1 MNRIRPMESFSGDT
15 EESTEDVAGRKRSKI
30 KDLKT
35 RLFGRSKRAGGEGNA
50 KLSQSASDITAGKD
64 LGSEEDLVCA
74 QGIMGSRALSHD
86 SIFLDDL
93 VMTDPEPT
101 RVLSQE
107 NVHGKIKALQMKLQ
121 QQKMHLGPPPMVLP
135 VRRPADLSSQE
146 SLPHS
151 PPHDSG
157 EDNESQET
165 LTKAISQPTS
175 RTLSPIP
182 KPAPVKSLP
191 STPSHAFPLSIPSV
205 SPSAAEVPSD
215 FSKPARFT
223 SRLDT
228 SAARHRM
235 SIKPK
240 NQRAGTKMKAAATVS
255 QSHLDTVNNIDR
267 PEPVKE
273 LKHLGAQEEVTVKT
287 KEEEEKEGEEEE
299 KVGVPVVHQR
309 LPSKCAEVAQVT
321 SEAVPKPSSQSFSK
335 QDHALPETIASQ
347 VPRAKPRRR
356 VGSASG
362 ERPHS
367 SFIESGLKEQRQE
380 DIEKR
385 LMPHDDNASGMAFRS
400 SSASQEV
407 QGDGETTR
415 GIKRYAQGSGS
426 FHFSVT
432 ASRNRDGERPRSGSF
447 LGVLERAEA
456 RNRITREMEEKNKEE
471 EELKEPRERPFALGR
486 FRQEGAQPKTSAV
499 PWDRSD
505 SFKKVESVT
514 ASKDAPADTGA
525 AEAEE
530 IESSQEEVEE
540 AVEAKEPQEEQGK
553 TAFGVKLRSTSHS
566 LRFRLD
572 TSSNRHS
579 KSALGEDQGDQKY
592 QEISEKKLQANT
604 SWTPSSSGELRPAD
618 QTPSGFSHPVKH
630 NAPFTSETS
639 DVQTTPAN
647 PKETEAT
654 PREPQPAPQRASSEV
669 SWMALAME
677 KTKSLQQLFISRF
690 PREFA
695 GNLQANMQ
703 SAARPQA
710 QAQPTNPT
718 ETFTQ
723 VRTQTVQAAKQ
734 PSAETNQSGSQA
746 QTVKTSPVF
755 LQQRAS
761 PALSN
766 ASRDPQMSKHTSEDQ
781 TNTTKFASHSV
792 VTTNPWTTHSP
803 LRSPSQTDTSF
814 QFAQGSATQSLAQS
828 YLSSGQQQS
837 SWSNRGLQSAQQLK
851 PTPSAQTSAPAA
863 SSAVG
868 SASAFASGR
877 GEREASEQKEAPS
890 LTSRRAFWSGSVSE
904 KAAFLE
910 RRGEWTTPPGP
921 KGVEL
926 KKTHTD
932 MQGSGES
939 PTLAKTAPLI
949 KDTDERQAVNLA
961 ELSPTKVADRSREDR
976 WSRKNAASSS
986 SPSSSPT
993 LPSVLQS
1000 MSDSGQ
1006 PSWMELAKRKSMAW
1020 SDKTMD

>member
-1 MNRIRPMESFSGDT
+1 MESFSGDT